1 MEYTNSNPNCILS
14 SYRNFSIDLFQWR
27 WKSIINTFEW
37 NDVELLISMEIYIYL
52 GIYANSIPTIGYFP
66 IRGSNNTI
74 SLIDPYSNIVTHS
87 EHGFKHFML
96 GK

>member
-1 MEYTNSNPNCILS
+1 
-14 SYRNFSIDLFQWR
+14 
-27 WKSIINTFEW
+27 
-37 NDVELLISMEIYIYL
+37 MEIYIYL